1 MMTSFPLSHN
11 LKRVTKRS
19 IARGRSQASPQLA
32 EPRVSTGVAFY
43 FNQFGSCRRCEG
55 LAMDAP
61 GATSPDESA
70 VERSSTD
77 TVLSRSSTDTIQ
89 ETQDKSVQ
97 DSHSSSS
104 SGDEEEDE
112 EAGDDDDSDDDEE
125 PRLKYAYL
133 TKHLGS
139 VYRNG
144 DATSSFLVA
153 GDKMVVGTHNGN
165 VHVLSLPLLK
175 SLRVYHA
182 HSASVTSISVS
193 PFPPPLPNFK
203 PDTLGKQ
210 TPEDPRPPTR
220 SSTTT
225 GSIRGQARLPNPPSV
240 PPTPSNSIY
249 IGTSSIDGNVCI
261 SSLVDPK
268 DVMLRNFGRPV
279 QSVALSP
286 DYKSDRTF
294 LSGGRAGE
302 LVLTTGGR
310 IGASSNSTTMGGAA
324 ATASSWLGSMGL
336 ASNSGKDTV
345 IHSGEGAISTIR
357 WSLSG
362 KYVVWVNEEGIKI
375 MRSNLHLDSSET
387 EFAWKRISHID
398 RPNRPGWDEM
408 SSVWK
413 ARAEW
418 IDQSSLDDHD
428 HLNPEDGIENAG
440 TKSPNPSE
448 KVEKL
453 VVGWGGT
460 VWVIDVYPE
469 RASKSSKGEK
479 LGSAEVVTIL
489 RTDCV
494 VSGISLYTPRLLV
507 ILAYMESE
515 GESRSNGTDT
525 GRHNR
530 QRGLEPELRVIDIET
545 KEEISADTL
554 SINRFEGLSASDYH
568 LSVLPPW
575 KTPEGQVVQRGAL
588 GALGYGLLDATM
600 YSARLF
606 SSGASIRSTTSSGD
620 KGSSR
625 APPSFRSRSSYGD
638 DSIPKEVQ
646 EVSGAPGAK
655 IFVHSPYDCVVAVKR
670 DLADRLAWLD
680 MHGQYEEAWSLVDKH
695 PEAAGS
701 VPDVSDIIS
710 EAAGRSQ
717 TSLGDFFA
725 DDRSSMTTTGQPK
738 VSAAEQEKA
747 RLGELWVKQLVAQ
760 EKWTEAVRVC
770 GKVIRNAPQWEHW
783 AWVFINNDRLDEITP
798 NIPVDLNPPL
808 SAVIYEAIL
817 LHYVS
822 RDLDKLKELIETWP
836 SDLFNSS
843 TITEAIEARL
853 NTESMKV
860 DSEDWRTLTDCLAKL
875 FLVGG
880 HYREALRCYIR
891 LKDADAAMS
900 LVREHRLLDA
910 VTDDIPAFIM
920 IRVSKAQMKSA
931 RKSELEELTSEP
943 TRLLVSEAYTGIVL
957 PETVVSQLIDEDRHL
972 FLYFYLRAL
981 WRGESLP
988 HGGPKP
994 RRGRGAHARDAASKL
1009 AADEGKALIDN
1020 FADTTV
1026 EVFADYDR
1034 PLLME
1039 FLQNSI
1045 SYSFEK
1051 ATQICEEHKFTSE
1064 LIYLLSKMGQTKRA
1078 LNLILSDLKDVSQ
1091 AISFAKSQE
1100 DPDLWE
1106 DLLDYSMDK
1115 PKFIHGLLVEA
1126 GTAIDPIK
1134 LVRRIPSG
1142 LEIEGLREG
1151 LTRLI
1156 REHDL
1161 QASISQGAARVMQS
1175 EVALGM
1181 DSLRKGQRRGIKF
1194 DVHEDGEQDV
1204 NQTPTIKTKNQDQVS
1219 ETRGKRFAAP
1229 GQGKCGG
1236 CNTAFCAN
1244 EREILVGFACGHIF
1258 HLSHLHADTS
1268 QSGTNSRDQSKDHT
1282 PRPMS
1287 PVDESSATASRT
1299 IGPKVTTARIL
1310 RDKIG
1315 SGCRIC
1321 ALTREIESLG
1331 DSES

>member
-1 MMTSFPLSHN
+1 
-11 LKRVTKRS
+11 
-19 IARGRSQASPQLA
+19 
-32 EPRVSTGVAFY
+32 
-43 FNQFGSCRRCEG
+43 
-55 LAMDAP
+55 MDAP
-61 GATSPDESA
+61 GATPANETA
-70 VERSSTD
+70 VQGTPEHSTS
-77 TVLSRSSTDTIQ
+77 TARSRSATDSTKD
-89 ETQDKSVQ
+89 TQDGGQ
-97 DSHSSSS
+97 LENDHSSNGSDNEDQE
-104 SGDEEEDE
+104 DENEEDE
-112 EAGDDDDSDDDEE
+112 SDDDDEE

-153 GDKMVVGTHNGN
+153 GDKMIVGTHNGN
-165 VHVLSLPLLK
+165 VHVMSLPLLQ

-182 HSASVTSISVS
+182 HSASVTSISIS
-193 PFPPPLPNFK
+193 PFLPPFPNLKQDPFKQAQDDHSPLH
-203 PDTLGKQ
+203 DHL
-210 TPEDPRPPTR
+210 
-220 SSTTT
+220 
-225 GSIRGQARLPNPPSV
+225 
-240 PPTPSNSIY
+240 PTPAAFVAKAGRTRHPY
-249 IGTSSIDGNVCI
+249 PTYRRTPFTSEP
-261 SSLVDPK
+261 L
-268 DVMLRNFGRPV
+268 
-279 QSVALSP
+279 QSMAT
-286 DYKSDRTF
+286 TF

-302 LVLTTGGR
+302 LILTTGGR

-336 ASNSGKDTV
+336 ASNSGKDTIV
-345 IHSGEGAISTIR
+345 HSGEGAISTIR

-362 KYVVWVNEEGIKI
+362 KYVTWVNEEGIKI
-375 MRSNLHLDSSET
+375 MRSNLHLDSSES

-398 RPNRPGWDEM
+398 RPNRPGWEEM
-408 SSVWK
+408 ASVWK

-418 IDQSSLDDHD
+418 IDQSALDSHD
-428 HLNPEDGIENAG
+428 NLDVNDNPASSNAQS
-440 TKSPNPSE
+440 TVSVD

-469 RASKSSKGEK
+469 RASKTSKGEK

-507 ILAYMESE
+507 ILAYMETENDTINS
-515 GESRSNGTDT
+515 GRGTGT
-525 GRHNR
+525 RNR
-530 QRGLEPELRVIDIET
+530 KRGLEPELRVIDIET

-575 KTPEGQVVQRGAL
+575 KTPEGQVVHRGAL

-600 YSARLF
+600 YPARLF

-620 KGSSR
+620 KGSAR
-625 APPSFRSRSSYGD
+625 APPSFMSKHSVEETL
-638 DSIPKEVQ
+638 PKEVQ
-646 EVSGAPGAK
+646 DVSGAPGAK
-655 IFVHSPYDCVVAVKR
+655 IFVHSPYDCVVAVRR
-670 DLADRLAWLD
+670 DLADRLSWLD
-680 MHGQYEEAWSLVDKH
+680 SHGQYEEAWNLVDEH

-701 VPDVSDIIS
+701 ISDLGDIVS

-725 DDRSSMTTTGQPK
+725 DDRSSITTAGRPK

-747 RLGELWVKQLVAQ
+747 RIGELWIQQLISQ
-760 EKWTEAVRVC
+760 EKWVEAAKIC
-770 GKVIRNAPQWEHW
+770 SKVIRNAPRWEHW
-783 AWVFINNDRLDEITP
+783 AWIFIKRSKLDEITP
-798 NIPVDLNPPL
+798 HIPVDLNPSL
-808 SAVIYEAIL
+808 SSAIYEVIL
-817 LHYVS
+817 RHYVS
-822 RDLDKLKELIETWP
+822 RDLTKFKELIETWP
-836 SDLFNSS
+836 SDLFDAN
-843 TITEAIEARL
+843 TIAAAIEEQLKSGSVRD
-853 NTESMKV
+853 
-860 DSEDWRTLTDCLAKL
+860 DSEDWRTLTNCLAKL
-875 FLVGG
+875 FLDG
-880 HYREALRCYIR
+880 
-891 LKDADAAMS
+891 DAAMS

-920 IRVSKAQMKSA
+920 IRVSKDQMKSA
-931 RKSELEELTSEP
+931 TKFELEELTSEP

-957 PETVVSQLIDEDRHL
+957 PETVVSQLIAADRFL

-988 HGGPKP
+988 HEVSKP

-1039 FLQNSI
+1039 FLQTSI
-1045 SYSFEK
+1045 SYSFDK
-1051 ATQICEEHKFTSE
+1051 ATSICEHHKFTPE

-1194 DVHEDGEQDV
+1194 DINEDREEDFSL
-1204 NQTPTIKTKNQDQVS
+1204 TPTAKAQSQDQLS
-1219 ETRGKRFAAP
+1219 QTSGAKKFAGT
-1229 GQGKCGG
+1229 GQGRCGG
-1236 CNTAFCAN
+1236 CNAAFRAN
-1244 EREILVGFACGHIF
+1244 EREILVGFACGHVF
-1258 HLSHLHADTS
+1258 HLSHLHPGTS
-1268 QSGTNSRDQSKDHT
+1268 QQQSGTSSRDRSADRT
-1282 PRPMS
+1282 PRALS
-1287 PVDESSATASRT
+1287 PVNEPSSTTASRT
-1299 IGPKVTTARIL
+1299 VGPKVTTARIL

-1315 SGCRIC
+1315 DGCRIC

-1331 DSES
+1331 VDGEV

>member
-1 MMTSFPLSHN
+1 ME
-11 LKRVTKRS
+11 
-19 IARGRSQASPQLA
+19 A
-32 EPRVSTGVAFY
+32 
-43 FNQFGSCRRCEG
+43 
-55 LAMDAP
+55 
-61 GATSPDESA
+61 
-70 VERSSTD
+70 
-77 TVLSRSSTDTIQ
+77 
-89 ETQDKSVQ
+89 
-97 DSHSSSS
+97 
-104 SGDEEEDE
+104 EEE
-112 EAGDDDDSDDDEE
+112 S
-125 PRLKYAYL
+125 
-133 TKHLGS
+133 S
-139 VYRNG
+139 QNG
-144 DATSSFLVA
+144 
-153 GDKMVVGTHNGN
+153 
-165 VHVLSLPLLK
+165 
-175 SLRVYHA
+175 
-182 HSASVTSISVS
+182 
-193 PFPPPLPNFK
+193 
-203 PDTLGKQ
+203 
-210 TPEDPRPPTR
+210 
-220 SSTTT
+220 
-225 GSIRGQARLPNPPSV
+225 
-240 PPTPSNSIY
+240 
-249 IGTSSIDGNVCI
+249 
-261 SSLVDPK
+261 
-268 DVMLRNFGRPV
+268 
-279 QSVALSP
+279 
-286 DYKSDRTF
+286 RT
-294 LSGGRAGE
+294 
-302 LVLTTGGR
+302 
-310 IGASSNSTTMGGAA
+310 
-324 ATASSWLGSMGL
+324 
-336 ASNSGKDTV
+336 
-345 IHSGEGAISTIR
+345 
-357 WSLSG
+357 
-362 KYVVWVNEEGIKI
+362 
-375 MRSNLHLDSSET
+375 
-387 EFAWKRISHID
+387 
-398 RPNRPGWDEM
+398 
-408 SSVWK
+408 
-413 ARAEW
+413 
-418 IDQSSLDDHD
+418 
-428 HLNPEDGIENAG
+428 
-440 TKSPNPSE
+440 
-448 KVEKL
+448 
-453 VVGWGGT
+453 
-460 VWVIDVYPE
+460 
-469 RASKSSKGEK
+469 
-479 LGSAEVVTIL
+479 
-489 RTDCV
+489 
-494 VSGISLYTPRLLV
+494 
-507 ILAYMESE
+507 
-515 GESRSNGTDT
+515 T

-545 KEEISADTL
+545 KEEVSADTL

-575 KTPEGQVVQRGAL
+575 KTPEGQIVQRGAL

-620 KGSSR
+620 KGSIR
-625 APPSFRSRSSYGD
+625 APPSFRSKLSSAEE
-638 DSIPKEVQ
+638 SLPKEVQ

-670 DLADRLAWLD
+670 DLADRLSWLD
-680 MHGQYEEAWSLVDKH
+680 MHGQYEDAWRLVDRH

-701 VPDVSDIIS
+701 IPDVSEIVS

-717 TSLGDFFA
+717 TSLGEFFA
-725 DDRSSMTTTGQPK
+725 DDRSSITTTRQPK

-747 RLGELWVKQLVAQ
+747 RLGELWVKQLVSQ
-760 EKWTEAVRVC
+760 EKWVDAVRIC
-770 GKVIRNAPQWEHW
+770 GKVIRTALQWEHW
-783 AWVFINNDRLDEITP
+783 AWVFIKNDRVDEITP
-798 NIPVDLNPPL
+798 HIPVDLNPPL
-808 SAVIYEAIL
+808 SAVIYETIL

-822 RDLDKLKELIETWP
+822 RDLVKFKELVEIWP
-836 SDLFNSS
+836 SDLFEPN
-843 TITEAIEARL
+843 TITEAIEAQL
-853 NTESMKV
+853 KTKPGQVE
-860 DSEDWRTLTDCLAKL
+860 SEDWRTLTDCLAKL

-891 LKDADAAMS
+891 LKDADAAMA

-920 IRVSKAQMKSA
+920 IRVSKEQMKSA
-931 RKSELEELTSEP
+931 SKSELEELTSEP

-957 PETVVSQLIDEDRHL
+957 PETVVSQLIDANRFL

-988 HGGPKP
+988 HDASKP

-1051 ATQICEEHKFTSE
+1051 ATYICEEHKFTAE

-1194 DVHEDGEQDV
+1194 DVREDGEQNV
-1204 NQTPTIKTKNQDQVS
+1204 SLTPTIKPQIQDQIS
-1219 ETRGKRFAAP
+1219 ETSGKRFAASR
-1229 GQGKCGG
+1229 QGRCGG
-1236 CNTAFCAN
+1236 CDTAFRAN

-1258 HLSHLHADTS
+1258 HLSHLHADTP
-1268 QSGTNSRDQSKDHT
+1268 QSDTNSHNRSTDHT

-1287 PVDESSATASRT
+1287 PVDESPSATASRT

-1310 RDKIG
+1310 RDQIG
-1315 SGCRIC
+1315 DGCRIC
-1321 ALTREIESLG
+1321 VLTRKIESLG
-1331 DSES
+1331 KTEP